1 MEYGVTMFVTD
12 YSIPATELAIAV
24 EERGLDA
31 LFVPD
36 HTHIPASRSSD
47 FARGGDLPDDYI
59 RNHDM
64 FATLTAAAAVT
75 TRIRLGTGICLVV
88 ERDPIITAK
97 QIASLDQISGG
108 RVDFGIGGG
117 WNREEMENHGTPWNR
132 RWKIVR
138 ERVEAMKAIWTQDE
152 ASYDGEFIKF
162 DPIWSWPKPVQKP
175 HPPILVG
182 GDAPGTFKRVLRYG
196 NAWFP
201 SLGGNEAPTEL
212 KQERMAELA
221 ALAKEAGR
229 EPFPITTNATPRDL
243 KAIEKLAEAGV
254 TRCLFGLKAASAD
267 EVLPRLDKLVRFLN
281 L

>member
-12 YSIPATELAIAV
+12 YSIGAAEMAVAV

-31 LFVPD
+31 FYVPD
-36 HTHIPASRSSD
+36 HTHIPADRESQ
-47 FARGGDLPDDYI
+47 FARGGKLPQDYI
-59 RNHDM
+59 RNLDM

-75 TRIRLGTGICLVV
+75 KHIRLGTGICLVV

-97 QIASLDQISGG
+97 QIASLDHISRG

-138 ERVEAMKAIWTQDE
+138 ERIEAMQAIWTEEE
-152 ASYDGEFIKF
+152 ASYEGEFVNF
-162 DPIWSWPKPVQKP
+162 ERIWSWPKPVQKP
-175 HPPILVG
+175 HPPILIG

-196 NAWFP
+196 DGWFP
-201 SLGGNEAPTEL
+201 SLGGNEAPEEL
-212 KQERMAELA
+212 KLDRMAELQV
-221 ALAKEAGR
+221 LAKDAGR
-229 EPFPITTNATPRDL
+229 APMPIVTNATPRDHA
-243 KAIEKLAEAGV
+243 AIDKLREAGV
-254 TRCLFGLKAASAD
+254 VRCLFGVKSAPAD
-267 EVLPRLDKLVRFLN
+267 EVLPRLDRLVRFLG